1 MLRPTK
7 LLHRRLR
14 GLDEESVHGSR
25 KVPPRAPL
33 ALVGG
38 IGAGVAAALALVV
51 SSLHAHRTELA
62 LNAESLRGQLERSME
77 TWESA
82 AQWIAVSY
90 RAGTL
95 PALRELRNHDG
106 PPRSVSVLPG
116 VLWFGVVE
124 PAGSS
129 FPLVDSIPKADP
141 SLHEILLSEP
151 AVRSILE
158 AALGTAGAIATPPLA
173 LAEGPCKG
181 DFLFVV
187 RRVVPVESRPLLIYS
202 PICLDAFLPP
212 IFRHDRSFAMRIRA
226 GDRVI
231 LSDPNFEPP
240 FSTML
245 ARGSVPHEFGG
256 QTWTLELRTLPFP
269 FGWEFVAPA
278 ALLLGIAG
286 MGVVFF
292 AWARW
297 EDRDRRRSA
306 MMLESY
312 RQSRK
317 QTHFLAETSR
327 LLAWHSDEDPATLLP
342 RLAARAIPILGT
354 GCGICL
360 LEGDSRVR
368 VYVAHANPQ
377 VEAQLRSALADP
389 LEMPGFRDFLLD
401 IARTHGKRIPDSALE
416 HALLVTSPGT
426 DKEFI
431 RKILRWCVAV
441 PMIARGRPIG
451 AVVVRMKKGR
461 RYGPRMVR
469 IIHDFGSR
477 IAMALDRARLLS
489 DLQQAVR
496 AREEFLSIASH
507 ELLTPLTALQAN
519 VQSLIRLR
527 RQGVTITEDR
537 LSRSL
542 DVADR
547 QLQRL
552 SRLVHELLD
561 VSRIESGRLLLHPE
575 RFDLA
580 ELVEEIVGRYESE
593 AERLGCTVTADCPR
607 GAFGHW
613 DRHRIEQ
620 VVTNLLSNA
629 LKYGRSRP
637 IHVQV
642 LTEQGEILVRVRDQG
657 MGIPEEAL
665 QRIFDP
671 FERAVN
677 DGGYGGLGL
686 GLYIARS
693 IAEAHDGTIEVE
705 SAVGQGSVFTLRLP
719 RERPDEARPPV
730 ETGPLRESMH

>member
-1 MLRPTK
+1 MVRPTR
-7 LLHRRLR
+7 LLRRLR
-14 GLDEESVHGSR
+14 GLDEGIPHGSR

-38 IGAGVAAALALVV
+38 VAAGLAAALAMVV
-51 SSLHAHRTELA
+51 SMLHGYRTELS
-62 LNAESLRGQLERSME
+62 LQAENLRGDLQRSFE

-82 AQWIAVSY
+82 AEWIAHAH
-90 RAGTL
+90 RNGTL
-95 PALRELRNHDG
+95 APMRDLRSRDG
-106 PPRSVSVLPG
+106 SSSVPVLPG

-124 PAGSS
+124 PDGSS
-129 FPLVDSIPKADP
+129 FPLVDSIPKADL
-141 SLHEILLSEP
+141 SLHDSLLADP
-151 AVRSILE
+151 TARVALE
-158 AALGTAGAIATPPLA
+158 SALRTPGINATPRLA
-173 LAEGPCKG
+173 LAGGPCRAL
-181 DFLFVV
+181 FLVARGEFAKAD
-187 RRVVPVESRPLLIYS
+187 RPLLVYS
-202 PICLDAFLPP
+202 PVCLDAFLRPMS
-212 IFRHDRSFAMRIRA
+212 RHDRSFALRIQA
-226 GDRVI
+226 GDHVAF
-231 LSDPNFEPP
+231 SDENFEPRL
-240 FSTML
+240 STML
-245 ARGSVPHEFGG
+245 VRTILPVDLGR
-256 QTWTLELRTLPFP
+256 QRWTVELRALPFP
-269 FGWEFVAPA
+269 FGWQFAAPA
-278 ALLLGIAG
+278 ALLVGIAG
-286 MGVVFF
+286 MGLVFF

-306 MMLESY
+306 MMLEAY

-327 LLAWHSDEDPATLLP
+327 FLAWHYDEAPATLLP
-342 RLAARAIPILGT
+342 RLAARAIPVLGT

-360 LEGDSRVR
+360 LEGENRVR
-368 VYVAHANPQ
+368 VHVAHVDPQ
-377 VEAQLRSALADP
+377 VEAELRAALAEP
-389 LEMPGFRDFLLD
+389 IEMPGFRDFLVD

-416 HALLVTSPGT
+416 DALLVTSPGT
-426 DKEFI
+426 D
-431 RKILRWCVAV
+431 RAYLRSVLRWCIAV

-451 AVVVRMKKGR
+451 AVVVRMQRGR

-469 IIHDFGSR
+469 IIHDFASR
-477 IAMALDRARLLS
+477 VAMALDRSRLLS

-527 RQGVTITEDR
+527 RQGSVISEER
-537 LSRSL
+537 LARSL

-547 QLQRL
+547 QLHRL

-561 VSRIESGRLLLHPE
+561 VSRIESGRLLLDPE

-607 GAFGHW
+607 GAWGTW

-629 LKYGRSRP
+629 VKYGRSRP
-637 IHVQV
+637 IRVEV
-642 LTEQGEILVRVRDQG
+642 RTEKDEILVHVRDQG
-657 MGIPEEAL
+657 MGIPAAAL
-665 QRIFDP
+665 ERIFEP

-693 IAEAHDGTIEVE
+693 IAEAHHGTIEAQ
-705 SAVGQGSVFTLRLP
+705 SALGEGSVFTLRLP
-719 RERPDEARPPV
+719 REKLGEARPTV